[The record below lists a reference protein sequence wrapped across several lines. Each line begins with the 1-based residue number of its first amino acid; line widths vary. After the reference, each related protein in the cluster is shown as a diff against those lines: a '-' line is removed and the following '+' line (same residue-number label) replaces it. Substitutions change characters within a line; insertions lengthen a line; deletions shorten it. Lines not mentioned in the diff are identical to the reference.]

1 MAKQKSEIQVLTS
14 DPKRQAND
22 ALRGYFYQILHSV
35 DAWLDLNEDEIL
47 YLEGAEDFDRVSDD
61 TATVAQV
68 KDTQHNITLRSQ
80 EVSDAINHY
89 WELQANHPDLN
100 VKFRFL
106 TRSKIGAE
114 QGNPFGKGQ
123 KGLQVWSRCSDD
135 EAAIKEI
142 SKFLQDEG
150 KISGEVDAFLKKASP
165 QEIYE
170 CLIEPIAWE
179 TDNKEASYV
188 EESIKEKLIL
198 HGAQDNIPP
207 SYSGAVVDHL
217 LKEAFTVATQQEN
230 RALTRA
236 RFLEIFEEKTTLR
249 VPIQQ
254 ALQMQATM
262 ADSFRAL
269 SMGVSSDITIQSQPP
284 ILTTIP
290 PPYPDVTPRKDLL
303 ASIQSQL
310 QSEGIAVIRGGA
322 GRGKTTLAKLTAS
335 AISGSWFWLDF
346 TNIDSPQSVQ
356 LLRQLAI
363 EVSNQSSQVNI
374 VLDDLNLQPQ
384 ELQQYEEVLGIIVYR
399 ILERGA
405 KLLITSQHKLPNNL
419 IRRLGVSNSV
429 AILVP
434 DFTIPEIEQFAQ
446 QLGCPPK
453 HAKNWAKLIQLHTSG
468 HPRLVH
474 VRLSQLKETDWELNK
489 NESISQTPREVVE
502 EREEARQLLT
512 YLPEEQREFL
522 YRLSLVFTSFRKDY
536 ALNIGEIPESIP
548 HPGDVFSQVVG
559 PWIDPVNE
567 TYYKISPLLNNAAN
581 QVWSE
586 SRINDLHTQIANAIL
601 KAKGLTTIEAQA
613 VFYHSMIGQNKEG
626 LVAIIQALISMS
638 ENNWKQLSQEFFW
651 LIFVKTNPPETLFPE
666 DAFVNYLFR
675 LLQYRIAVE
684 VEPDSAPN
692 ILEIWDKETKPHEP
706 HKSYLLCRLMLAM
719 HALIYFQVPLPVKQM
734 VGYLK
739 EIIDIKEGD
748 KEVQEIYG
756 NFEGNLEE
764 HQTDKANFFS
774 ILFSFI
780 FARRP
785 FYAPALSELIDEL
798 DELQPKIRTL
808 LLADLEND
816 NISSRVMIDSVWMA
830 EADLENP
837 DWTRCLQVYD
847 KVIERTIAWG
857 YLHITSAAARGKA
870 IIYEEY
876 LHDPDTAH
884 QVLQDIVSKVGTS
897 PVIEEERATVYFH
910 HKNYKEALNIYEH
923 ILPEW
928 NPPPEKLDLGPAFG
942 CRRAAICAAHLG
954 DWEKAATF
962 FEDGARRYQELGSDE
977 GYIGFHADAGFAHFK
992 AGNMLNSMKFLILAL
1007 QEFEMLPQDNTNIK
1021 YFTLKKRL
1029 QYVIIWITKHS
1040 SVFLNTKNFPIKL
1053 IEPPPGCC
1061 SDPETNKNDPEK
1073 INKKLLDNL
1082 GILKVLEDF
1091 NISRLE
1097 DFDIPVEYSWVHL
1110 ARIEYKFGLGTT
1122 AYEHALQI
1130 TDRDAYPSL
1139 RFFLFFLESQYDF
1152 RNKAFDE
1159 LPQRMYQLADACVS
1173 MQKHEQSGKKI
1184 GEKGFYT
1191 VSPVELSSFAS
1202 VENIIDMLV
1211 AALLVQLS
1219 ANENTTEILAIWRVN
1234 SSGLPIEQNMIIALD
1249 LIEPLLLGEE
1259 NQALTVMRTPE
1270 AKNEERRV
1278 AALKVVHNREIAPQN
1293 LFYAHT
1299 LITSL
1304 IGKTW
1309 EEHVVIDLAELL
1321 SKQWLNKIKFQ
1332 AVLKTPMITVPQIE
1346 QACNSRETGKKKIG
1360 QILLAAHQAV
1370 SLKVPFDILQQ
1381 FRSWIE

>member
-1 MAKQKSEIQVLTS
+1 MADRREKKQALTA
-14 DPKRQAND
+14 DPQRQAND
-22 ALRGYFYQILHSV
+22 ALRGYLYQILHSV
-35 DAWLDLNEDEIL
+35 DAWLDLNKNEIL

-68 KDTQHNITLRSQ
+68 KDTQHNITLRSR
-80 EVSDAINHY
+80 EVNDAINHY
-89 WELQANHPDLN
+89 WALQANHPALN

-123 KGLQVWSRCSDD
+123 MGLQVWSRCSDD
-135 EAAIKEI
+135 ETAIKEI
-142 SKFLQDEG
+142 SKFLQDVG
-150 KISGEVDAFLKKASP
+150 KISGEVDDFLKKASP
-165 QEIYE
+165 REIYE
-170 CLIEPIAWE
+170 CLIEPITWE
-179 TDNKEASYV
+179 TDSKEASYV

-207 SYSGAVVDHL
+207 SYSSAVVGHL

-236 RFLEIFEEKTTLR
+236 QFLEIFEDKTTLR
-249 VPIQQ
+249 VPIQHLQ
-254 ALQMQATM
+254 VLQMQATM

-284 ILTTIP
+284 IRTTIP
-290 PPYPDVTPRKDLL
+290 PLYPDVTPRKDLL

-310 QSEGIAVIRGGA
+310 ESEGIAVIRGGA

-335 AISGSWFWLDF
+335 AIGGSWFWLDF
-346 TNIDSPQSVQ
+346 TNIDSSQSVQ

-384 ELQQYEEVLGIIVYR
+384 ELRQYEEVLGIIVYR

-429 AILVP
+429 AILVL

-453 HAKNWAKLIQLHTSG
+453 HAKNGAKLIQLQTSG

-474 VRLSQLKETDWELNK
+474 VRLAQLKETDWEQYK
-489 NESISQTPREVVE
+489 NESILQTPREVVE

-536 ALNIGEIPESIP
+536 ALNIGEISKSIP
-548 HPGDVFSQVVG
+548 YPGDVFSQVVG

-601 KAKGLTTIEAQA
+601 KAKDLTTIEAQA

-684 VEPDSAPN
+684 VEPEFAPK
-692 ILEIWDKETKPHEP
+692 ILEIWDQETKPHEP
-706 HKSYLLCRLMLAM
+706 HQLYLLCRLMLAT

-739 EIIDIKEGD
+739 EIIDIKESD
-748 KEVQEIYG
+748 EDIQKIYDDY
-756 NFEGNLEE
+756 EGQLE
-764 HQTDKANFFS
+764 QPNTDKATS
-774 ILFSFI
+774 YSTLFSFI
-780 FARRP
+780 LARRP
-785 FYAPALSELIDEL
+785 IYAPVLSDLIDEL
-798 DELQPKIRTL
+798 NELQLPIRTL
-808 LLADLEND
+808 LLADFEND
-816 NISSRVMIDSVWMA
+816 SIYSRILIDHVWMD

-837 DWTRCLQVYD
+837 DWARCLQVYD

-857 YLHITSAAARGKA
+857 YPHIASAVARGKA
-870 IIYEEY
+870 IIHEEY

-884 QVLQDIVSKVGTS
+884 KVLQDIVSKVGTS

-910 HKNYKEALNIYEH
+910 HKNYKEALNIYER
-923 ILPEW
+923 ILPVW
-928 NPPPEKLDLGPAFG
+928 NPSPEKLDLGPAFG

-962 FEDGARRYQELGSDE
+962 FEDGARRYQEIGSDE

-992 AGNMLNSMKFLILAL
+992 AGNMLDSMKFWILAL
-1007 QEFEMLPQDNTNIK
+1007 QEFEMLPQDNTNVK
-1021 YFTLKKRL
+1021 YVTLKKRL
-1029 QYVIIWITKHS
+1029 GYAINWTTNHEKNL
-1040 SVFLNTKNFPIKL
+1040 SVEF
-1053 IEPPPGCC
+1053 IEPPPGFC
-1061 SDPETNKNDPEK
+1061 SDPDTNEK
-1073 INKKLLDNL
+1073 ILTLP
-1082 GILKVLEDF
+1082 
-1091 NISRLE
+1091 
-1097 DFDIPVEYSWVHL
+1097 DITIGYSWLHL
-1110 ARIEYKFGLGTT
+1110 AQLEYKLGLGKT
-1122 AYEHALQI
+1122 AFQHALQV
-1130 TDRDAYPSL
+1130 TDRDAYPAL
-1139 RFFLFFLESQYDF
+1139 RFFLFLLQSQHDF
-1152 RNKAFDE
+1152 RNQIFDE
-1159 LPQRMYQLADACVS
+1159 LPQLMYQMADAHAS
-1173 MQKHEQSGKKI
+1173 MLKHTERGKEI

-1191 VSPVELSSFAS
+1191 VSIAELSNFAS
-1202 VENIIDMLV
+1202 VDIIIDMLV

-1219 ANENTTEILAIWRVN
+1219 TKRDTNEILAIWRAN

-1249 LIEPLLLGEE
+1249 LIESILSKDER
-1259 NQALTVMRTPE
+1259 NALTVIKTQ
-1270 AKNEERRV
+1270 KNKYEERLV
-1278 AALKVVHNREIAPQN
+1278 AALKIVHNTETDPKN

-1299 LITSL
+1299 LITTSL
-1304 IGKTW
+1304 IVKTW
-1309 EEHVVIDLAELL
+1309 GEHVVTGLAELL
-1321 SKQWLNKIKFQ
+1321 SKQWLNKINFQ
-1332 AVLKTPMITVPQIE
+1332 AILEMPRITVPEIE
-1346 QACNSRETGKKKIG
+1346 QACNSSETGKKKIG

-1370 SLKVPFDILQQ
+1370 SLQAPSDVLQQ